1 MVIQLRR
8 ELICSY
14 TIRNNNFLYNR
25 VVFKKKNIYI
35 SYIGKTIAMAIGYVK

>member
-1 MVIQLRR
+1 MVMQLKR

-14 TIRNNNFLYNR
+14 TIRNSNFLYNR
-25 VVFKKKNIYI
+25 VVFKKKKYI